1 MPEIAEAARIVH
13 FLRTHLVGKGI
24 KNAKAIDDA
33 SVFGKVGTTGDAVAN
48 ALKGKKV
55 VSAGSQGKYFW
66 LVLDSA
72 PHLVMHFGMTGWM
85 HIRGMRTGYTNYYN
99 KLKADEVDAWPPKF
113 WKFQFETDSN
123 PKVEVAFTD
132 PRRFGRVRLVDCP
145 GAAIRKHSPLVENGP
160 DPVVDADTT
169 FTEDYF
175 LATMH
180 KRHVP
185 IKALLLDQA
194 FISGIGN
201 WVGDEVLF
209 HARLHPE
216 QYCDEFSEA
225 QMKKLYQ
232 SIRYVCR
239 TAVDLLGD
247 SDRFPADWLF
257 QYRWGK
263 GSKDSVA
270 QLPNGEK
277 LAFLT
282 VGGRTSCFAPAL
294 QKKSGSVVPG
304 IKEEPVVIKEEKGAK
319 ATKKAAAPKKEP
331 AKNATNPEAAPEKKE
346 AGQKRKRGAVK
357 EEADEDDEDEEPVL
371 KSVPKKGK
379 TAAAKV
385 KAETAPTKKAT
396 KPAPKKVSKPV
407 EAEKSTANTGRRR
420 STRLS
425 SS

>member
-1 MPEIAEAARIVH
+1 M
-13 FLRTHLVGKGI
+13 
-24 KNAKAIDDA
+24 
-33 SVFGKVGTTGDAVAN
+33 
-48 ALKGKKV
+48 
-55 VSAGSQGKYFW
+55 
-66 LVLDSA
+66 DSA

-85 HIRGMRTGYTNYYN
+85 HIRGMRTGYTNFYN
-99 KLKADEVDAWPPKF
+99 KLKPEDADAWPPKF
-113 WKFQFETDSN
+113 WKFYFETDSN

-145 GAAIRKHSPLVENGP
+145 GATIRKHSPLVENGP

-216 QYCDEFSEA
+216 QYCNEFSEA

-232 SIRYVCR
+232 SILYVCR

-257 QYRWGK
+257 QHRWGK
-263 GSKDSVA
+263 GSKGSVA
-270 QLPNGEK
+270 QLPSGEK

-294 QKKSGSVVPG
+294 QKKSGNVAPG
-304 IKEEPVVIKEEKGAK
+304 IKEEPVVVKAETDGKDTKE
-319 ATKKAAAPKKEP
+319 AAPKKEP
-331 AKNATNPEAAPEKKE
+331 AKKTTKSVAAATPAKKE
-346 AGQKRKRGAVK
+346 AGQKRKRGVVK
-357 EEADEDDEDEEPVL
+357 EEVDEDAKDEDEDEKPVP
-371 KSVPKKGK
+371 KSAAKKGK
-379 TAAAKV
+379 TAASASSASAKGKA
-385 KAETAPTKKAT
+385 KAETTPAKQAS
-396 KPAPKKVSKPV
+396 KPAPKKSKSAATESP
-407 EAEKSTANTGRRR
+407 TANIGRRR